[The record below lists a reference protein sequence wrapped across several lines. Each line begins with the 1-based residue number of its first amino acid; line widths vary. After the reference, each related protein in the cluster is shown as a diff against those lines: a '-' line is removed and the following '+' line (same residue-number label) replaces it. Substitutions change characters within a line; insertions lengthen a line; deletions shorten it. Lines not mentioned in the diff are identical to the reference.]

1 MAATPIFLY
10 RSVGG
15 DVVAATYGVD
25 AVAIEGLVIPFLE
38 RGGVVAG
45 RVFQRGAPEPSRTR

>member
-25 AVAIEGLVIPFLE
+25 AVEIEGLVIPFLE
-38 RGGVVAG
+38 REGGVAG